1 MVYGGTMKQS
11 EFITFI
17 RQHRKERGWSLA
29 ELARWSNLTQPEI
42 SRLESGIRLPTL
54 RHVKG
59 LAEAFHS
66 TQKEALSWGYPDWLA
81 KLVDLGEQARKDAR
95 SGPGRWA
102 KRVSEETTECH

>member
-1 MVYGGTMKQS
+1 MKQS
-11 EFITFI
+11 DFILFI
-17 RQHRKERGWSLA
+17 RQHRTERGWSLA
-29 ELARWSNLTQPEI
+29 ELSRWASLTQPEI

-66 TQKEALSWGYPDWLA
+66 TQKEEVSWGYADWLA
-81 KLVDLGEQARKDAR
+81 KLVDLAEQARKDAR

-102 KRVSEETTECH
+102 KRVVPETTDCH